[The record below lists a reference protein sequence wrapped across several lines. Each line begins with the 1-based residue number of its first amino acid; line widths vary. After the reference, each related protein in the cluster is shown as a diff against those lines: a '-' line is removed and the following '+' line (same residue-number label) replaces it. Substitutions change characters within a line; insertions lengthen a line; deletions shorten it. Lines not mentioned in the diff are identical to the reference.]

1 MNKKNIG
8 ILEYLKTN
16 TIIIFAITILIML
29 FQFASSDKNIDKGVA
44 NNNTNIPKLTE
55 DDRKFQ
61 SWVNSF
67 AEYVQSDL
75 YCITKA
81 AEVKSLTD
89 TEMCGRMLKEHSNKS
104 LRQINGFN
112 ISQSFNM
119 SLSEYRKSVEYFYMA
134 GQNLEKGAKD
144 NNAELMISA
153 SNYIDE
159 GNKRRNDAHYLLL
172 LVS

>member
-16 TIIIFAITILIML
+16 TIIIFAIITLIML
-29 FQFASSDKNIDKGVA
+29 FQFASSDKNVNNNA
-44 NNNTNIPKLTE
+44 TNNNTNTPKLTE
-55 DDRKFQ
+55 DDSKFQ
-61 SWVNSF
+61 SWANSF
-67 AEYVQSDL
+67 AEYMQSDL

-81 AEVKSLTD
+81 AEAKSLTD

-104 LRQINGFN
+104 LRQIDGFN

-119 SLSEYRKSVEYFYMA
+119 SLSEYRKSVEYFYIA
-134 GQNLEKGAKD
+134 GQNLEKGAK
-144 NNAELMISA
+144 NKNAELMISA
-153 SNYIDE
+153 PNYIDE